1 MDPYALLSLLLLA
14 LFIATLVGMATKR
27 LTHRYYLYFSLIFLG
42 SSMLALA
49 NSTFAGDYA
58 SSASLLSVLLYLSAM
73 LGLFS
78 TKAKKTV
85 EPVKRDAG
93 FTSKKVR
100 PSAGKR
106 KETKNQKSARK

>member
-49 NSTFAGDYA
+49 NSSFAGNYA
-58 SSASLLSVLLYLSAM
+58 SSASLLSVLLYLTAM

-78 TKAKKTV
+78 TKTKKTA

-93 FTSKKVR
+93 FSSKKVR
-100 PSAGKR
+100 PSAGKK
-106 KETKNQKSARK
+106 KETRSQKSTKK